1 MLIEQAM
8 PMLIELLKD
17 PSVAVRDTT
26 AWTVGRICEIVP
38 EAVLNEHFLTPLLHA
53 LVEGLMAEP
62 RVASNVCWVSTYCTI
77 CGEA

>member
-1 MLIEQAM
+1 M

-38 EAVLNEHFLTPLLHA
+38 EAALNEQFLPPLLA
-53 LVEGLMAEP
+53 SLAEGLCAEP
-62 RVASNVCWVSTYCTI
+62 RVAANVCWVRIFISIYI
-77 CGEA
+77 IVEMGY